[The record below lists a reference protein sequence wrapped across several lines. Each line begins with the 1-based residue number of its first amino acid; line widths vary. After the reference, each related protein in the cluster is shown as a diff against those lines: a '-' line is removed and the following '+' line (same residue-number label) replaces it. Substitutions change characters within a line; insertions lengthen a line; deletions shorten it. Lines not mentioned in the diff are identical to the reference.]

1 MARKKP
7 VVALV
12 GRPNVGKST
21 LFNRLIGRR
30 TAIVEDLPGTTRDR
44 IYGDSDWNGVGFS
57 VIDTGGLEA
66 PTAVAEVRL
75 RRRGARPLTQ
85 DSVLFTDHIRNQA
98 QVAMDEADAIL
109 LVVDGREGL
118 TAADEDIA
126 DLLRTAQ
133 KPVFVAVNKAESAE
147 RRQAA
152 VEFWSLG
159 LGEPV
164 AISAYHGDGV
174 GDLLDELVKVLPP
187 YPAFED
193 ETDDETIAIAI
204 VGRPNVG
211 KSSLLNA
218 LLGED
223 RAIVSEVPGTTRD
236 PIDTELVYD
245 GEPILLIDTAGIRR
259 RGQIEPGI
267 EHYSVLRSV
276 RGIDRADVALLLID
290 AVDGV
295 TAQDA
300 HVAGYVL
307 EKYTGVVVVVN
318 KWDAIEKDSQ
328 TMGTFTERIRAELKF
343 LDYVPVIFISA
354 LTHQR
359 IHQVLPAAL
368 EVAQARRHRLT
379 TSEFNQLV
387 QSAYDQVPPAS
398 RGGHRLRF
406 YYGTQVGVSPPTF
419 VIFVNDPEMV
429 HFSYERYLENQIRA
443 YYPFTGTPI
452 RLLFRGRD
460 GDRNRGD

>member
-1 MARKKP
+1 MARTKP

-30 TAIVEDLPGTTRDR
+30 TAIVEDVPGTTRDR

-75 RRRGARPLTQ
+75 RRRGARLLTQ
-85 DSVLFTDHIRNQA
+85 DSALFTDHIRNQA
-98 QVAMDEADAIL
+98 QLAMDEADAII
-109 LVVDGREGL
+109 LVVDGREGI

-126 DLLRTAQ
+126 GLLRTAD
-133 KPVFVAVNKAESAE
+133 KPVFIAANKAESE
-147 RRQAA
+147 SRRQAA

-159 LGEPV
+159 LGEPTP
-164 AISAYHGDGV
+164 ISAYHGDGV
-174 GDLLDELVKVLPP
+174 GDLLDEVVKVLPP
-187 YPAFED
+187 YPAFD
-193 ETDDETIAIAI
+193 EGEEDETIAIAI

-218 LLGED
+218 LLGHE

-236 PIDTELVYD
+236 PIDTELTYD
-245 GEPILLIDTAGIRR
+245 GQPVNLIDTAGIRR
-259 RGQIEPGI
+259 RGHIEPGI

-307 EKYTGVVVVVN
+307 EKFKGVVVVVN
-318 KWDAIEKDSQ
+318 KWDAIEKDTQ
-328 TMGTFTERIRAELKF
+328 TMVAFTEKIRSELKF
-343 LDYVPVIFISA
+343 MAYVPVLFISA

-379 TSEFNQLV
+379 TSEFNQLL
-387 QSAYDQVPPAS
+387 QTAYDQVPPAS
-398 RGGHRLRF
+398 RSGHRLRLYF
-406 YYGTQVGVSPPTF
+406 GTQVGVSPPTF

-429 HFSYERYLENQIRA
+429 HFSYQRYLENQIRA
-443 YYPFTGTPI
+443 HYAFTGTPI
-452 RLLFRGRD
+452 RVFFRARTSDAHGA
-460 GDRNRGD
+460 